1 MARIQH
7 LAIASQDPEKMAEF
21 MKQTF
26 GFTEIRRLDNQR
38 ARGVVLSDGSLNIS
52 ILTFHQ
58 DQIGRGLDYSG
69 LHHFGVYVEDLDGV
83 ANKVVELGGHEHEEL
98 PEDAGEVN
106 YRKKRS
112 DKFHG
117 PEGILF
123 DIADEPWVGAQ
134 PLKVAAE

>member
-7 LAIASQDPEKMAEF
+7 LAIASKDPETMAAF
-21 MKQTF
+21 MKDTF
-26 GFTEIRRLDNQR
+26 GFTEVRRLDNPR

-52 ILTFHQ
+52 ILAFHQ
-58 DQIGRGLDYSG
+58 DQIGHGPDYTG

-83 ANKVVELGGHEHEEL
+83 ASKVLAAGGHEHEDL
-98 PEDAGEVN
+98 PEDAKEVN

-123 DIADEPWVGAQ
+123 DIADEPWIGTGPVK
-134 PLKVAAE
+134 LAAE

>member
-26 GFTEIRRLDNQR
+26 GFTEVRRLDNPR

-52 ILTFHQ
+52 ILKFHQ
-58 DQIGRGLDYSG
+58 DQIGRGLDFTG
-69 LHHFGVYVEDLDGV
+69 PHHFGVYVEDLDGV
-83 ANKVVELGGHEHEEL
+83 ANKVLELGGREHEEL
-98 PEDAGEVN
+98 PEDANEVN

-123 DIADEPWVGAQ
+123 DIADEPWIGTQ
-134 PLKVAAE
+134 PMKAAAE